1 MAGQGQSWTF
11 STTCC
16 SRLRPMYRAEQSKGW
31 RYVRRIIALPLM
43 ANKRGTAPKIHRWS
57 PFSTQLTVFV
67 LMGTHKSVDYGTSI
81 ENAFM

>member
-1 MAGQGQSWTF
+1 
-11 STTCC
+11 
-16 SRLRPMYRAEQSKGW
+16 
-31 RYVRRIIALPLM
+31 M

-67 LMGTHKSVDYGTSI
+67 LMGTHQSVDYGTSI